1 MPKIVQY
8 NLPPGGTVTQIADN
22 VAAPLIIES
31 TDGKEYAR
39 VISTDSGERVVLGE
53 GDGSTGIPVVI
64 GPGDGNGKELNINNG
79 TQSLNIDIGSDTYI
93 EAGSSNLYLG
103 CTGTKDIVFYSSPS
117 ASPALKISSAGAIS
131 TGGETTALVAKGGCH
146 FFLGHS
152 GVETANLGDAARSL
166 LVETDSTTHAGMTFV
181 TGHNNFN
188 CQINFGY
195 QTNATA
201 GGIYYDNGAGFMS
214 LFTSNGER
222 VWIDSGGKLGVGT
235 SSTVGAMIEAKGNL
249 GTNLSD
255 STSVIS
261 DGATGTNRYVESTAH
276 GLAVGS
282 AVKIDSATYTVAT
295 VTDADNFILDSDHGS
310 IGDKGQATT
319 DPSLLKVLTGDG
331 GTALELTT
339 GMQLQVPNGSVTRPG
354 LRFAASGDT
363 GFFSPGAG
371 QIAATVDADDAQGGI
386 VMLLEGTEDTPNGK
400 NNTAIGPDALKSLIN
415 YATPGSRGSFNVGL
429 GGFAASNITTG
440 TENMAI
446 GRGSLWNAATT
457 SHKNVGIGVNTLS
470 GSGVKTQ
477 NTAVGHKA
485 GDGVTTGT
493 TNVMIGF
500 EAGDSVTTTG
510 TGTYVGAST
519 AASAATGVSNE
530 TCLGYAAVGQGSN
543 TVMLGDSN
551 VTGLHCYDT
560 SISSPSDSRI
570 KNNVED
576 STLGLDFISAL
587 RPVKYQKKHPS
598 EFPEEIREARWSDQI
613 KTETADNGTVSDV
626 IRPADTKPDDW
637 QPRTQYGLIA
647 QEVRAVMEAQNAT
660 DWQGHTVLPSGMES
674 LAYGNLVTV
683 LVGAVQELKKRI
695 EELENGD

>member
-1 MPKIVQY
+1 MADAKIITYGEPFSATTDVI
-8 NLPPGGTVTQIADN
+8 PDN
-22 VAAPLIIES
+22 QSVALDIES
-31 TDGKEYAR
+31 VDGKDYIQIDTTDGSEKLILGGGINTIE
-39 VISTDSGERVVLGE
+39 VGSSGTTNLQSPSGAHLKM
-53 GDGSTGIPVVI
+53 GTTGAQ
-64 GPGDGNGKELNINNG
+64 EL
-79 TQSLNIDIGSDTYI
+79 SLATSDTTRI
-93 EAGSSNLYLG
+93 FV
-103 CTGTKDIVFYSSPS
+103 D
-117 ASPALKISSAGAIS
+117 SAGKIS
-131 TGGETTALVAKGGCH
+131 TGNPSVTGGTLAAQAGSIHVYTGNSAQSAIYAGADDLILEGNDDVGITFCTTATK
-146 FFLGHS
+146 
-152 GVETANLGDAARSL
+152 
-166 LVETDSTTHAGMTFV
+166 
-181 TGHNNFN
+181 
-188 CQINFGY
+188 
-195 QTNATA
+195 TA
-201 GGIYYDNGAGFMS
+201 GLYFNKGNGTASNYIRFAGASEKFEFKANTAGDF
-214 LFTSNGER
+214 FTLDGSKGA
-222 VWIDSGGKLGVGT
+222 LGVNNT
-235 SSTVGAMIEAKGNL
+235 SPTAIVDIKGNL
-249 GTNLSD
+249 TTNLSD

-261 DGATGTNRYVESTAH
+261 DLGAGAGNTTVTSTAH

-282 AVKIDSATYTVAT
+282 AIKIDSTIYTVAS
-295 VTDADNFILDSDHGS
+295 VTGADVFVIDSAHGS
-310 IGDKGQATT
+310 VGDKGQATT

-339 GMQLQVPNGSVTRPG
+339 GMQLQIPNGSVTRPS

-415 YATPGSRGSFNVGL
+415 YATPGSRGSYNVGV

-457 SHKNVGIGVNTLS
+457 SHKNVGVGVNTLS

-477 NTAVGHKA
+477 NTAVGHNA
-485 GDGVTTGT
+485 GLAVTTGT
-493 TNVMIGF
+493 TNVMVGYQ
-500 EAGDSVTTTG
+500 AGDAVTTTG

-519 AASAATGVSNE
+519 AASAATSVSNE

-551 VTGLHCYDT
+551 VTGLHCYDD
-560 SISSPSDSRI
+560 SVSSPSDSRI

-626 IRPADTKPDDW
+626 IQPADTKPDDW

-647 QEVRAVMEAQNAT
+647 QEVKAVMEAQNAT

-683 LVGAVQELKKRI
+683 LVSAVQELKKRI
-695 EELENGD
+695 EELENDGN